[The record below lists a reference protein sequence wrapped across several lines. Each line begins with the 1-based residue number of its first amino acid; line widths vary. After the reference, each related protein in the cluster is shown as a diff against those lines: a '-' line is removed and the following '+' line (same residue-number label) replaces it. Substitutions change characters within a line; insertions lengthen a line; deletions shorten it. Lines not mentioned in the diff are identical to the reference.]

1 MNAPKSVKRATFPS
15 TTSPS
20 CKEESNS
27 SFFDSF
33 SASTTALCE
42 RIKRF
47 SEGSISII
55 LNASV

>member
-1 MNAPKSVKRATFPS
+1 MNAPKSVKRATFLQQRLRHV
-15 TTSPS
+15 
-20 CKEESNS
+20 KKKVILL
-27 SFFDSF
+27 FRFF